1 MAQHKRHDMPERDLI
16 DDALDSWARER
27 PDLKVQ
33 PVAVVMRINRLA
45 AHFQAELDAVFAE
58 FGLTNPSFELL
69 ATLRRAG
76 HPYRLSQ
83 RQLGQTLG
91 LTAGTVSLRVKYLQR
106 QGLVRV
112 EPDPTDRRV
121 TRVSLT
127 NRGQRRFDDA
137 APAHLAGEEDLLRAL
152 STDEQA
158 ALARLLRKLLLSFEG
173 APASL
178 TPARAIGLRVRLR
191 KGTSSR
197 PTPPATAARRAPA
210 GVRVSNVEPNSPA
223 ADAGLRPGDV
233 IVAVAG
239 HPVRSLG
246 SLNRAIAVARRA
258 GQIPIRIHR
267 EARHQDVVVTMTG
280 QPPILEQ
287 PDEGGEP
294 AGPPSWGR

>member
-45 AHFQAELDAVFAE
+45 GHFQAELDAVFAE

-112 EPDPTDRRV
+112 EPDPSDRRV
-121 TRVSLT
+121 SRVSLT
-127 NRGQRRFDDA
+127 RRGQRRFDDA
-137 APAHLAGEEDLLRAL
+137 APAHLAGEEDLLHAL
-152 STDEQA
+152 STGEQA

-173 APASL
+173 APANL
-178 TPARAIGLRVRLR
+178 PPARAIGLRISGR
-191 KGTSSR
+191 KGASPRS
-197 PTPPATAARRAPA
+197 TPPATAARRAPA

-223 ADAGLRPGDV
+223 ANAGLRPGDV
-233 IVAVAG
+233 IVTVAG

-267 EARHQDVVVTMTG
+267 EARHRDVLVAIAE
-280 QPPILEQ
+280 QPSNLEQ
-287 PDEGGEP
+287 PDEDG
-294 AGPPSWGR
+294 